1 MCRWLLATLVMVVA
15 VGCGGASKN
24 VSPTGGASAAVGAS
38 KNVSATG
45 VGSAEVRTSSLSAAD
60 FAAQAHRICGDRQ
73 QQVYQAIQTMLSGEE
88 AYPRSFPSAKFAS
101 FYQKTAQIGA
111 DAVARLRQLPI
122 PAGQEA
128 QMTSDLAYLTSMVE
142 WTRAA
147 GRAASQPD
155 EASYRALVQKPART
169 PPTHPVLPEDCLY
182 LSLGP
187 GAGT

>member
-1 MCRWLLATLVMVVA
+1 MYRWLLAIVVVGLA
-15 VGCGGASKN
+15 AGCGSASKN
-24 VSPTGGASAAVGAS
+24 ASPTG
-38 KNVSATG
+38 T
-45 VGSAEVRTSSLSAAD
+45 GSAPVRASSLSAAD
-60 FAAQAHRICGDRQ
+60 FAAQAGRICGDGQ
-73 QQVYQAIQTMLSGEE
+73 QQVYQTIETVLNGE
-88 AYPRSFPSAKFAS
+88 AYPRSFPSAAFAS

-147 GRAASQPD
+147 GRAAHQPD
-155 EASYRALVQKPART
+155 DASYRALVQKPART